1 MSWARD
7 ALSALRKII
16 LIEDR
21 VARLTDQVK
30 ALAESYADID
40 RRLLKMEAKFELIEK
55 MASSRRASERPRDPE
70 PPRLEAARPVRRKT
84 KSARYRG

>member
-1 MSWARD
+1 LSWARD

-21 VARLTDQVK
+21 VAQLTDQVK

-55 MASSRRASERPRDPE
+55 MAAGRRASETPRDPG
-70 PPRLEAARPVRRKT
+70 PPRLEAARPVRRT
-84 KSARYRG
+84 RRNRHRE